1 MNTTSNN
8 GPLLALCPGGL
19 GHRRRRVLG
28 RRNAAAGRYGAG
40 GPAPQ
45 GWRRPQADEV
55 VAERLPDLE
64 RMLDELG

>member
-1 MNTTSNN
+1 
-8 GPLLALCPGGL
+8 
-19 GHRRRRVLG
+19 VLG